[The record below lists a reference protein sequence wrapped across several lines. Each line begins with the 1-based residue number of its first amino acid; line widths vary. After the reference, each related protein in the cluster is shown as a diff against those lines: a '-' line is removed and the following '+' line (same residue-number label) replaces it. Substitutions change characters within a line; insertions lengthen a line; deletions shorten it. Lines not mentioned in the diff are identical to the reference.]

1 MDSIDNKAY
10 IGRVLDDRYRIKSLV
25 GSGGMSRVFLADD
38 LVRGRELAIKMLREE
53 IARDEESVERFVRE
67 STAVSMLSHPN
78 VVSVYDVSVN
88 ADEKYIVLEYA
99 EGITLKEYL
108 KEHGPLSAEEA
119 IRISVQILSG
129 LQHAHSRG
137 IIHRDIKPQNIIIAP
152 DGSIKLTDFGIAKIH
167 NSDTISKPDKAIG
180 SVHYISP
187 EQASGAP
194 VAAPSDLYSVG
205 IILYEIITNRL
216 PFDAENAVAVACM
229 QISNPPVPPSNVVTD
244 VPKGLEQIIL
254 KAMNKRPVDRFEN
267 ASQMLTCLQRLE
279 ATPDAVFDFII
290 VSEDNESTV
299 ITKSDSAVD
308 NKTTPKDAKGESAAV
323 EHGSQSKKKKKPKKI
338 VEVEVV
344 RKKSPISMF
353 PIIFGILCAFCA
365 VLLVVLIYVLQT
377 YFFTENGNS
386 RILIVDDFIS
396 QTYSE
401 AMKNEL
407 ETNGYS
413 VTVEWVSSSDHL
425 ANTIISQNP
434 EKDTRRTLHRG
445 SPTCELTLVVSSG
458 ENLITLA
465 DYTGM
470 EYRQA
475 KLDLEKNKISYK
487 IEKVYSTALEEGT
500 VISTYPKAGTIMGSD
515 TQITLYV
522 SKGGNVKYVT
532 MPDLTGL
539 TAAELDATLKEANI
553 RLGKV
558 SYTYSNYVSAGLV
571 ISQSLVSGVTVQ
583 AGITAVDI
591 VVSLGPKIEIPVV
604 PDPPVVDPDESPET
618 APEVTPPETAPEVS
632 GPENS
637 TPEGSQPDNTP
648 DEPAVE

>member
-1 MDSIDNKAY
+1 MDSIDNKSY

-53 IARDEESVERFVRE
+53 IAQDEESVERFVRE

-88 ADEKYIVLEYA
+88 ADIKYIVLEYA

-108 KEHGPLSAEEA
+108 KERGPLSAEEA

-205 IILYEIITNRL
+205 IILYEMITNQL

-229 QISNPPVPPSNVVTD
+229 QISNTPIPPSNIT
-244 VPKGLEQIIL
+244 PNIPRGLEQIIL
-254 KAMNKRPVDRFEN
+254 KAMNKRPADRFEN
-267 ASQMLTCLQRLE
+267 AAQMLMCLQRLE
-279 ATPDAVFDFII
+279 ATPDAVFDFIT
-290 VSEDNESTV
+290 VSEESEEAV
-299 ITKSDSAVD
+299 I
-308 NKTTPKDAKGESAAV
+308 PKPSFAESANT
-323 EHGSQSKKKKKPKKI
+323 ESQDAPGNSANAKANRKSKKKKLQKI
-338 VEVEVV
+338 VEVEVIH
-344 RKKSPISMF
+344 KKSPIAMF
-353 PIIFGILCAFCA
+353 PIIFGMLCAFCA

-386 RILIVDDFIS
+386 RILVVDDFVS
-396 QTYSE
+396 QTYSD

-407 ETNGYS
+407 ESNGYT
-413 VTVEWVSSSDHL
+413 VTVEWVSSSDYL
-425 ANTIISQNP
+425 ANTIISQSP
-434 EKDTRRTLHRG
+434 EKDSRRTLHRG
-445 SPTCELTLVVSSG
+445 SPTCQLTLVVSSG

-475 KLDLEKNKISYK
+475 KLDLERNKISYK
-487 IEKVYSTALEEGT
+487 IEKIHSTAVEEGT

-515 TQITLYV
+515 TKITLYV

-532 MPDLTGL
+532 MPDLTGM
-539 TAAELDATLKEANI
+539 TAAELDATLKANNI
-553 RLGKV
+553 RIGKV
-558 SYTYSNYVSAGLV
+558 SYTYSDDVAAGRV
-571 ISQSLVSGVTVQ
+571 ISQSLISGVTVQ
-583 AGITAVDI
+583 AGITAVDV
-591 VVSLGPKIEIPVV
+591 VVSLGSKIEIPVV
-604 PDPPVVDPDESPET
+604 PTPPATQPEETPET
-618 APEVTPPETAPEVS
+618 TPEITPPETTPEITD
-632 GPENS
+632 PENS